1 MSIDIVSLLPK
12 GGLRAYKQH
21 VTEEVSR
28 YLRLGKKYK
37 NEETV
42 IVMFTRAAFYQVQLN
57 QVNERITIEFKEE
70 V

>member
-12 GGLRAYKQH
+12 GGLRAYRQH
-21 VTEEVSR
+21 MIEEATR

-42 IVMFTRAAFYQVQLN
+42 IIMFEQAAFYQVQLN
-57 QVNERITIEFKEE
+57 QVNERIDIEFKEE
-70 V
+70 